1 MDEQQIAALFLRTRS
16 EDSFCE
22 LFAAVYPRVRR
33 YFRLRGLDAMLAE
46 DLAQNVLLLVYQR
59 SPEVREPNLF
69 LGWVF
74 AIARNEWLR
83 FWRQQQAR
91 IETVTFDLGTAEMD
105 FGFLHEPTLLRDA
118 RFYGWLEELDP
129 AERDLVVLRFVE
141 ELSYEELACA
151 FALPLG
157 TVKWR
162 LFNIKKKLTEI
173 IRADGASQQRF
184 RIN

>member
-1 MDEQQIAALFLRTRS
+1 MDEKRIIETFLQARNEAT
-16 EDSFCE
+16 FGE
-22 LFAAVYPRVRR
+22 LFAVVYPRVQR
-33 YFRLRGLDAMLAE
+33 YFRLRGMDSMMAE
-46 DLAQNVLLLVYQR
+46 DLAQNVLLLVFQR
-59 SPEVREPNLF
+59 SGELRAANLF

-74 AIARNEWLR
+74 AIARNEFLR
-83 FWRQQQAR
+83 FWRQSRAR
-91 IETVTFDLGTAEMD
+91 IETVEFEAVESDHH
-105 FGFLHEPTLLRDA
+105 FRIEPTFLQDA
-118 RFYGWLEELDP
+118 RFYEWLRYLDP

-162 LFNIKKKLTEI
+162 IFNVKKKLAGI
-173 IRADGASQQRF
+173 ISADAAHNQRF